1 MQPVLPDPEDV
12 PAGHGF
18 STDGSSGSTKYPASA
33 KPQLGRPDS
42 SVYRP
47 GPQTSHCVA
56 PEPEKPPAAQSAH
69 DADCSKL
76 NFPGEQGEHDELPG
90 AAKVPAAQTS
100 HAVAPEPEARPP
112 GQRVWSEAPDLDT

>member
-1 MQPVLPDPEDV
+1 MPPGQGSQRLAPGSEKESSGHGSHSVEPLAETSFCPQDVHVESPSPEYVPSAHGVHPVLPDPEDV

-47 GPQTSHCVA
+47 GPQTSH
-56 PEPEKPPAAQSAH
+56 
-69 DADCSKL
+69 
-76 NFPGEQGEHDELPG
+76 
-90 AAKVPAAQTS
+90 
-100 HAVAPEPEARPP
+100 
-112 GQRVWSEAPDLDT
+112 